1 MIREGGAGRRAG
13 GGKVD
18 DDGDDR
24 PARDAA
30 GVEQRLRE
38 FLEAVDAGD
47 GGGLAR
53 CFEPDATAYFP
64 FRDPAQL
71 VRGREA
77 IVARFEALFGTWAR
91 QGRSPPYVGLR
102 PGELQLQPAGTDHV
116 LATFVLDIAGSTG
129 RRTVLLRQAT
139 EGWRI
144 RHLHASNVQ
153 ATPAAMHPP
162 AGGSRKV
169 G

>member
-1 MIREGGAGRRAG
+1 MDDEG
-13 GGKVD
+13 VS
-18 DDGDDR
+18 R
-24 PARDAA
+24 PPLDAA
-30 GVEQRLRE
+30 GVERRLRE

-47 GGGLAR
+47 GIALAR

-71 VRGREA
+71 VRSREA
-77 IVARFEALFGTWAR
+77 IVARFEALFGAWNR

-102 PGELQLQPAGTDHV
+102 PGALELEPAGADHA

-129 RRTVLLRQAT
+129 RRTVLLRHGAA
-139 EGWRI
+139 GWRI

-153 ATPAAMHPP
+153 AASAAVHPP
-162 AGGSRKV
+162 ADGSRRDA
-169 G
+169 

>member
-1 MIREGGAGRRAG
+1 MDN
-13 GGKVD
+13 K
-18 DDGDDR
+18 
-24 PARDAA
+24 

-47 GGGLAR
+47 KPGLGR
-53 CFEPDATAYFP
+53 CFEPDATVYFP
-64 FRDPAQL
+64 FRDPAEL

-77 IVARFEALFGTWAR
+77 IVDRFEALFGAWNR

-102 PGELQLQPAGTDHV
+102 PRALELEPVGGDHV

-129 RRTVLLRQAT
+129 RRTVLLRDAA

-144 RHLHASNVQ
+144 CHLHASNIQ
-153 ATPAAMHPP
+153 AANTAVHPP
-162 AGGSRKV
+162 IGGSRRDR
-169 G
+169 